1 MSGSASAIV
10 FALVATVLTL
20 VVFGLVLRPLW
31 RIRPRSAA
39 LLIAGLAVLAGGLY
53 RAEGTP
59 MALDAAMVERPAT
72 LAQAI
77 AQLERSRDR
86 FPDHEGW
93 VMLAGAYTQAG
104 RFADARGA
112 WNQVLKRAPDEPDYL
127 AAAAEAYAQ
136 ADPAHRFDDDAVAFL
151 QQALQRDPAHQRAR
165 FFLGIALRQQ
175 GKAAEAAR
183 TWEPLLAA
191 LGDGN
196 GATLRAEID
205 AARRDAGL
213 PPLPAPKPAE
223 ASAHALTVTVAL
235 DPAFAER
242 VRLRG
247 DATVFVIARQPD
259 GPPMPI
265 AVEKHTVSELPLKV
279 VLDDGDGPM
288 PTAKLSGVGEVDVL
302 ARLSDSGSPMRQP
315 GDIESKP
322 VRITL
327 PAKRPV
333 ALTLGGE

>member
-1 MSGSASAIV
+1 MSASASAIV
-10 FALVATVLTL
+10 FALVATALSIA
-20 VVFGLVLRPLW
+20 VFGIVLRPLW
-31 RIRPRSAA
+31 TRRARSAA
-39 LLIAGLAVLAGGLY
+39 MLTVGLVLLAGGLY
-53 RAEGTP
+53 RVEGTP
-59 MALDAAMVERPAT
+59 LALDAAMVERPAT

-86 FPDHEGW
+86 FPDLEGW
-93 VMLAGAYTQAG
+93 VMLAGAYAQAG
-104 RFADARGA
+104 RFVEARDT
-112 WNQVLKRAPDEPDYL
+112 WTEVLKRAPDEPDYL
-127 AAAAEAYAQ
+127 AAAAEARAQ
-136 ADPAHRFDDDAVAFL
+136 ADTARRFDAQAVDYLEHALKLDAN
-151 QQALQRDPAHQRAR
+151 HQRAR

-175 GKAAEAAR
+175 GKPAEAAR
-183 TWEPLLAA
+183 LWEPLLAT
-191 LGDGN
+191 LGDEN
-196 GATLRAEID
+196 GATLRAEVD

-223 ASAHALTVTVAL
+223 PGAHALTVTVAL

-265 AVEKHTVSELPLKV
+265 AVEKHTVSELPLKL

-288 PTAKLSGVGEVDVL
+288 PMAKLSTVGEVEVL
-302 ARLSDSGSPMRQP
+302 ARISDSGSPMRQP

-322 VRITL
+322 VRTAL
-327 PAKRPV
+327 PAKAPV